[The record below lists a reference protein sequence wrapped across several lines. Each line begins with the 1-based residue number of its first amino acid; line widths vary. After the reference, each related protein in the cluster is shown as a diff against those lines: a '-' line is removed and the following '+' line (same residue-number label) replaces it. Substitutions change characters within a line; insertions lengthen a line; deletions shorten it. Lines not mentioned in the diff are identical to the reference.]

1 MAVPPYRTVLIVL
14 ISLILL
20 SAPGTAITAQ
30 LSIGLTGTSGN
41 DLHHLNTPGGVHSAA
56 MKTYIADTLNHRVMV
71 FDSMGNHVLDI
82 GTGIPGNGKEELN
95 EPADVFVSNDRIYVT
110 DTGNHRIMVYSL
122 TGLQTASF
130 GFGLPGA
137 GPDNFNAP
145 NGLSVA
151 GDRVYVADTGNHRV
165 VVLTLD
171 GRRISQIG
179 NGEAGGGELQF
190 DRPSRI
196 ATDAERVYITDV
208 GNNRVVVF
216 NHRGEYV
223 TQIGTGEAGAGN
235 DQLDSPRGVDV
246 YGDRVYVAD
255 TGNNRIQVFD
265 INGTQITTYIGGANT
280 DGVNIASPRDVTATE
295 TTIAL
300 ADTSNHRVLI
310 LDTVVESAPAATVVP
325 EIVNVTIPV
334 EESAGD
340 DNVTTTPSTSNV
352 GMGEY
357 GFILMGLAATAGIII
372 LVLALT
378 IYQRIMEGRN
388 LNLVFDL
395 SHGEPVERINTLVP
409 FRREAT
415 SGSFV
420 VQTSTDFGWSVNNA
434 DVLVVLLPSRL
445 FTADEARMIMQQVF
459 DRGMHLLLLGS
470 SRMEMNAAA
479 MNSLSVAAGIRFMN
493 DILCDIELAG
503 NTPLFTL
510 SPMTTTLVRH
520 RLTEGFRRIKIIN
533 SCTLFIEKGS
543 GVAYGG
549 PTSFS
554 YADPSRDPDPS
565 NRRGDTAFIANVDY
579 GRGKIVCLG
588 DARLISSEA
597 PYEHEVFIRNLI
609 AWLKK
614 KWPMKG
620 RMPVPPKPKEESSE
634 EGAEGASPQGGTPTS

>member
-1 MAVPPYRTVLIVL
+1 MHSVAPLHRTILVVLAA
-14 ISLILL
+14 LL
-20 SAPGTAITAQ
+20 LLTTPGTAITAQ
-30 LSIGLTGTSGN
+30 LSLGLTGTPGS
-41 DLHHLNTPGGVHSAA
+41 DLHHLNSPGGVHTAA
-56 MKTYIADTLNHRVMV
+56 MKTYVADTLNHRVMV
-71 FDSMGNHVLDI
+71 FDSLGNHVLDI
-82 GTGIPGNGKEELN
+82 GTGSPGNGKEELN
-95 EPADVFVSNDRIYVT
+95 EPADVFVSNDRIYVA

-122 TGLQTASF
+122 TGSQTSSF

-145 NGLSVA
+145 SGMSVA
-151 GDRVYVADTGNHRV
+151 GDRVYVADTRNHRV

-179 NGEAGGGELQF
+179 NGEAGGGELQL

-196 ATDAERVYITDV
+196 ATDPEHVYIADT
-208 GNNRVVVF
+208 GNNRIAVF

-223 TQIGTGEAGAGN
+223 TQIATGEAGAGN
-235 DQLDSPRGVDV
+235 DQLNAPRGVDV
-246 YGDRVYVAD
+246 YGEQVYVAD
-255 TGNNRIQVFD
+255 TGNNRLQVFD
-265 INGTQITTYIGGANT
+265 INGTHITTYAGGANT
-280 DGVNIASPRDVTATE
+280 DGVTVASLKDVTATG
-295 TTIAL
+295 TTVAL
-300 ADTSNHRVLI
+300 ADTPNHRVLI
-310 LDTVVESAPAATVVP
+310 LDTVIERAPAPTEVPEAVNATV
-325 EIVNVTIPV
+325 PV
-334 EESAGD
+334 EGDAGD
-340 DNVTTTPSTSNV
+340 INATTAPPTSTV
-352 GMGEY
+352 GTGEY
-357 GFILMGLAATAGIII
+357 GFILMGLAATAGVII
-372 LVLALT
+372 LVLAIT

-415 SGSFV
+415 SGGFV
-420 VQTSTDFGWSVNNA
+420 VQTSTDFAWTITNA
-434 DVLVVLLPSRL
+434 DVLVVLLPTRL

-470 SRMEMNAAA
+470 SRVEMNAAA

-493 DILCDIELAG
+493 DILCDIEQAG
-503 NTPLFTL
+503 TTSLFTL

-520 RLTEGFRRIKIIN
+520 RLTEGFRRLKIIN
-533 SCTLFIEKGS
+533 SCTLFVEKGS
-543 GVAYGG
+543 AVAYGG
-549 PTSFS
+549 ATSFS
-554 YADPSRDPDPS
+554 YAEPSRDPDPT
-565 NRRGDTAFIANVDY
+565 NRRGDTPFMANVDY

-597 PYEHEVFIRNLI
+597 PYEHETFIRNLI

-634 EGAEGASPQGGTPTS
+634 KGTDGAPPS